1 MGEREESALR
11 SMEAQ
16 QRMLQEAETRVEEF
30 KTALE
35 RWQSK
40 FSEAEEVMK
49 AMEREKEEM
58 ESEKS
63 DLENQFEALKLMVE
77 PYRDQLE
84 SFEMER
90 RALLAQNEVAEGEAK
105 KLAVQNGRLLGHQ
118 NHSQKIQHVVK
129 IKQENMQLKTEV
141 TRLTEERLAEAQ
153 GVKRFDPRMSFQPKT
168 DKENSMVTPAKP
180 KLVIPAPSSARP
192 SRTSTGSPL
201 RVNRT

>member
-1 MGEREESALR
+1 MG
-11 SMEAQ
+11 
-16 QRMLQEAETRVEEF
+16 
-30 KTALE
+30 
-35 RWQSK
+35 
-40 FSEAEEVMK
+40 MK

-58 ESEKS
+58 ESEKT

-141 TRLTEERLAEAQ
+141 SRLSEELLKSKRQLGKAEERLAEAQ
-153 GVKRFDPRMSFQPKT
+153 GIKKFDPRMSFQPKT
-168 DKENSMVTPAKP
+168 DKENSMVTPARSKA
-180 KLVIPAPSSARP
+180 VMPAPSSARP

>member
-1 MGEREESALR
+1 MG
-11 SMEAQ
+11 
-16 QRMLQEAETRVEEF
+16 EF

-49 AMEREKEEM
+49 AME
-58 ESEKS
+58 SEKI

-129 IKQENMQLKTEV
+129 IKQENVQLKTEV
-141 TRLTEERLAEAQ
+141 TRLTEELLKSKKLLVRTEDRLAEAQ
-153 GVKRFDPRMSFQPKT
+153 GLKRFDPRMSFQPKP
-168 DKENSMVTPAKP
+168 DKENSMVTPAKSKVVMP
-180 KLVIPAPSSARP
+180 TPSSVRP
-192 SRTSTGSPL
+192 SRASTGSPL
-201 RVNRT
+201 RVN